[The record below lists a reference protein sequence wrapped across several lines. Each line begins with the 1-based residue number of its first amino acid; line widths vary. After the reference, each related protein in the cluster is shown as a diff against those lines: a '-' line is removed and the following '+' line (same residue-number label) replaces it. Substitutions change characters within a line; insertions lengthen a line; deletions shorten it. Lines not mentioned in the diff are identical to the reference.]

1 MNNPPHLLA
10 VIWDFDGTLVDTR
23 RKNLSVTRKIFA
35 RLTKQGPDGVPGLA
49 SVEAYGHLT
58 RKTSNWRTLYTEE
71 FGFTK
76 EQTDRA
82 GALWSDYQR
91 SDETPAVVY
100 PGIHEVLAAL
110 EDTPQG
116 IVSQN
121 GRENI
126 TRMLDQE
133 DLAGHFQM
141 IVGYEEVSWE
151 KQKPEPEGLLACIDV
166 LAQRTTGHVLYV
178 GDHETDARCGRNG
191 NRALEERGI
200 GIRVRVVGAAYG
212 GGHPQDW
219 VTPVDHT
226 AESVL
231 DILAIA
237 QQYSA
242 PTP

>member
-1 MNNPPHLLA
+1 VHSPPHLLA

-23 RKNLSVTRKIFA
+23 RKNFNVTRDIFA
-35 RLTKQGPDGVPGLA
+35 RLTKRDPDGVPGLA
-49 SVEAYGHLT
+49 SVAAYGHLT
-58 RKTSNWRTLYTEE
+58 RKTVNWRTLYTQE
-71 FGFTK
+71 FGFTE

-82 GALWSDYQR
+82 GALWGDYQR
-91 SDETPAVVY
+91 RDETPAVVY

-126 TRMLDQE
+126 TRILEQE
-133 DLAGHFQM
+133 HLAGHFQM
-141 IVGYEEVSWE
+141 IVGYQEVSWE

-166 LAQRTTGHVLYV
+166 LAERPTGHVLYV
-178 GDHETDARCGRNG
+178 GDHETDARCGQNG

-219 VTPVDHT
+219 VTPADHT
-226 AESVL
+226 AESVH
-231 DILAIA
+231 DILTIA
-237 QQYSA
+237 QRYSA
-242 PTP
+242 PMP